1 MHITILALGSR
12 GDVMPYVTLGT
23 GLKAVGHQVRFVTFE
38 NFEPLVAAQDLDFHP
53 VQGDMQRILTGA
65 RGQALA

>member
-12 GDVMPYVTLGT
+12 GDVMPYVTLGK

-38 NFEPLVAAQDLDFHP
+38 PLVAMKKIDKT
-53 VQGDMQRILTGA
+53 M
-65 RGQALA
+65 